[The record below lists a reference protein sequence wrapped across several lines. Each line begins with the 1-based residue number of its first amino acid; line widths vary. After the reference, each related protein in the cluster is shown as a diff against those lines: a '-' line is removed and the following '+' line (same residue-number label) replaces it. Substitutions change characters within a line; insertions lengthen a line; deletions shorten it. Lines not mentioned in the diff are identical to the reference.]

1 MIFEYSKGE
10 NEMEKT
16 FKITVAEGLHARPAA
31 LLVSA
36 VMPFN
41 SEVQLTYNE
50 KTVNMKSIMGVMA
63 QGITPGGEVI
73 ISANGEDADDLM
85 KAVTEVI
92 IGKGLG
98 VEC

>member
-1 MIFEYSKGE
+1 
-10 NEMEKT
+10 MEKT
-16 FKITVAEGLHARPAA
+16 FKITTSEGLHARPAA

-36 VMPFN
+36 VMPFK
-41 SEVQLTYNE
+41 SEVQLTHNE

-63 QGITPGGEVI
+63 QGITPGGQVI
-73 ISANGEDADDLM
+73 ISANGEDAADLL

-92 IGKGLG
+92 ISKGIG